1 MMSENNARRDTE
13 LACTRHRTGA
23 RCSRSPAYAQW
34 RQNLKLARADISW
47 WRPTPP
53 CLAEPTGHPGDD
65 APSHDP
71 APLLLA
77 PATNLGGRPKG
88 PPKCAKCRRAKLP
101 CGSEC
106 PQLSGQDTSMAVTG
120 LPATSPAE
128 AGSKDTGSTS
138 TAAAATSSAEARS
151 IHIGPNSLAATLAEG
166 GQSAA
171 VAAAMASIAT
181 PMRTAI
187 DGMGAS
193 VEPVP
198 TLDSARP
205 THRMLARRQDAAP
218 TRFDEHVMQPLRC
231 RTPGAEF
238 GRPGSVFR

>member
-1 MMSENNARRDTE
+1 
-13 LACTRHRTGA
+13 
-23 RCSRSPAYAQW
+23 
-34 RQNLKLARADISW
+34 
-47 WRPTPP
+47 
-53 CLAEPTGHPGDD
+53 
-65 APSHDP
+65 
-71 APLLLA
+71 
-77 PATNLGGRPKG
+77 
-88 PPKCAKCRRAKLP
+88 
-101 CGSEC
+101 
-106 PQLSGQDTSMAVTG
+106 MAVTG

-171 VAAAMASIAT
+171 QAAAMASIAT

-205 THRMLARRQDAAP
+205 THRMLARRQVAAP
-218 TRFDEHVMQPLRC
+218 TRFDEHMMQPLRC
-231 RTPGAEF
+231 RTTGKRRRERSEREGSHKAE
-238 GRPGSVFR
+238 GGEEESGGESEEEEGEEGGEEESGEKEGGEEEKQKILYRRVMLIRVNPPERYRL